1 MLRTVSNRLRA
12 KAGNLLAKQPAPA
25 PPAPDLTPPQSEG
38 PHQLDHL
45 GAYTAHVDDLKRKG
59 DYDAAIQ
66 ASIGGEFLAMGVIM
80 RELLVLNGLQP
91 DATVVDVGCG
101 AGRLAK
107 PLSSYLTGHY
117 VGFDIVRELVD
128 YAREQTGRPDWRFE
142 VSSGLDIN
150 ATDAS
155 ADVVCFFSVFTHLLH
170 EESYCYLRE
179 SMRVLKPGGMVVFSF
194 LEFAIPSHW
203 LVFELNVATV
213 GQSRHHDQF
222 MSRDGI
228 TKWAQ
233 ELGFEVTAINDG
245 DMAYIPIPEP
255 ITMDSGQ
262 QFKDFATLGQSVC
275 VLRKP
280 A

>member
-1 MLRTVSNRLRA
+1 MSDRLRS
-12 KAGNLLAKQPAPA
+12 KAGTLRGKPGQRPDPTVGAPA
-25 PPAPDLTPPQSEG
+25 GA

-80 RELLVLNGLQP
+80 RELLVLHGLQK
-91 DATVVDVGCG
+91 DANVVDVGCG

-107 PLSSYLTGHY
+107 PLSGYLTGRY
-117 VGFDIVRELVD
+117 VGFDIVSELVD
-128 YAREQTGRPDWRFE
+128 YARTQTARPDWRFA
-142 VSSGLDIN
+142 VSTGLGI
-150 ATDAS
+150 DAPDES

-170 EESYCYLRE
+170 EESYSYLSE
-179 SMRVLKPGGMVVFSF
+179 AKRVLKPGGTVVFSF

-203 LVFELNVATV
+203 LVFELNVAQV

-233 ELGFEVTAINDG
+233 ELGFEIEALHDG
-245 DMAYIPIPEP
+245 DKAYIPIPEP

-262 QFKDFATLGQSVC
+262 KFEDFATLGQSVC